1 MNPAGDPLAKF
12 EELISQKNS
21 GVICLPEN
29 PSKDSVASALVLYH
43 ALVKLGKNI
52 TVVCS
57 TGVKSDVPGSD
68 KIQSSFSNSGNN
80 LVISLPYEEGSIDKV
95 DYNIQGDYFN
105 LIITP
110 HEGFDKFDS
119 KNVKYSYAGGDV
131 DFIITIDTQSLKT
144 LGQIYTDNQKKFQE
158 KPVVNIDRHLTNSF
172 FGNINMVSKTISST
186 SEIILSILNALS
198 FEIDREMATALYTG
212 LVAATNNFTSFS
224 VNAGTFETA
233 ASLLKMGASKKGKQ
247 NNDAQRAIGI
257 EKQKDKPI
265 ESVEKEIQIEND
277 DETPEDWLKP
287 KIFRSKN
294 LS

>member
-1 MNPAGDPLAKF
+1 MNPAADPLVKF
-12 EELISQKNS
+12 EELVSQKNS

-29 PSKDSVASALVLYH
+29 PSKDSIVSALTLYH
-43 ALVKLGKNI
+43 ALIKLGKNI

-57 TGVKSDVPGSD
+57 TEVRSDVPDSD
-68 KIQSSFSNSGNN
+68 KIQLSFSNSGNN
-80 LVISLPYEEGSIDKV
+80 LVISLPYQEGSIDKV
-95 DYNIQGDYFN
+95 DYNIQGEYFN

-110 HEGFDKFDS
+110 REGSPKLDS
-119 KNVKYSYAGGDV
+119 KDVKYTYSGGDV
-131 DFIITIDTQSLKT
+131 DFIITIDAQSLKT
-144 LGQIYTDNQKKFQE
+144 LGQVYTDNQKKFQE
-158 KPVVNIDRHLTNSF
+158 KVVVNIDRHLSNSF

-186 SEIILSILNALS
+186 SEIILSILNALN
-198 FEIDREMATALYTG
+198 FEVDREMATSLYNG
-212 LVAATNNFTSFS
+212 LISATNNFTSFS

-247 NNDAQRAIGI
+247 NNDAARSVGI

-265 ESVEKEIQIEND
+265 EAVEHEVMPDND

-294 LS
+294 LV